1 MYNFIKGVVD
11 EILIDGVSIENNGI
25 GYFVNVPKR
34 TIFELQENQEL
45 KIFTTLIHREDS
57 MKLFGFKSKEE
68 REIFKLLN
76 SVSSVGAKTALGVL
90 SEFTAFEIITAIYA
104 NDSKK
109 LSKAQGIGIKTAQR
123 IILELKEKITS
134 FKNSDN
140 IIPSASDN
148 LKTEQI
154 QETESALFALGYN
167 KNEIEKAI
175 IYVMQTF
182 PDFIEV
188 DDFIRESL
196 IWLSNS

>member
-11 EILIDGVSIENNGI
+11 EILIDGISIENNGI
-25 GYFVNVPKR
+25 GYFINVPKR

-76 SVSSVGAKTALGVL
+76 SVSSVGSKTALGVL

>member
-11 EILIDGVSIENNGI
+11 EILIDGISIENNGI
-25 GYFVNVPKR
+25 GYFINVPKR
-34 TIFELQENQEL
+34 TIFELKENQEL

-76 SVSSVGAKTALGVL
+76 SVSSVGSKTALGVL

>member
-154 QETESALFALGYN
+154 QETESALFALGYS

-175 IYVMQTF
+175 VYVMQTF

-196 IWLSNS
+196 IWLSNG

>member
-11 EILIDGVSIENNGI
+11 EILIDGVSLENNGI
-25 GYFVNVPKR
+25 GYFISVPKR
-34 TIFELQENQEL
+34 TIFELKENEEI
-45 KIFTTLIHREDS
+45 KIFTVLVHREDA

-76 SVSSVGAKTALGVL
+76 SVSGVGSKTALGVL

-109 LSKAQGIGIKTAQR
+109 LSKASGIGAKTAQR

-134 FKNSDN
+134 FKSSDS

-154 QETESALFALGYN
+154 QETESALFALGYS

-175 IYVMQTF
+175 VYVMQTY
-182 PDFIEV
+182 PDFIDV

-196 IWLSNS
+196 IWLSNT

>member
-11 EILIDGVSIENNGI
+11 EILIDGISIENNGI

-140 IIPSASDN
+140 IIPSSSDN

-154 QETESALFALGYN
+154 QETESALFALGYS

>member
-11 EILIDGVSIENNGI
+11 EILIDGISIENNGI

-134 FKNSDN
+134 FKNSNN
-140 IIPSASDN
+140 IIPSSSDN

-154 QETESALFALGYN
+154 QETESALFALGYS

>member
-1 MYNFIKGVVD
+1 MYNFIRGVID
-11 EILIDGVSIENNGI
+11 EVLIDGISIENNGI
-25 GYFVNVPKR
+25 GYFVSVPKR
-34 TIFELQENQEL
+34 TIFEIKENEEI
-45 KIFTTLIHREDS
+45 KIFTVLVHREDA

-76 SVSSVGAKTALGVL
+76 SVSGVGAKTALGVL
-90 SEFTAFEIITAIYA
+90 SEFTAFDIITAIYA

-109 LSKAQGIGIKTAQR
+109 LSKAPGIGIKTAQR

-134 FKNSDN
+134 FKNSDS

-154 QETESALFALGYN
+154 QETEAALFALGYS

-175 IYVMQTF
+175 VYVMQSYPNF
-182 PDFIEV
+182 VDV

-196 IWLSNS
+196 IWLSNT